1 MTNNPLLPI
10 NRNVVG
16 MMLMVVLVS
25 MGEKLADR
33 FLPLYLIA
41 LGGGALAVGLLSG
54 AQNLIGAIYSYPGGY
69 LSDRLGYKRALT
81 IFNLMSLIGYIIAIL
96 IPTWQAALVG
106 AMLFLSWSAIS
117 MPAMMSLVTE
127 SLPASQRTMGVTMH
141 SLIKRLPM
149 AVGPLFGGWIIATWG
164 ETDGI
169 RYAFIFAA
177 TLTLAAII
185 VENKLVRGS
194 KKAPNAGSL
203 LPITLFKRMSH
214 PLRQLLV
221 SDILIRF
228 CEQIPNAFVVI
239 WCMKTIA
246 EPVTSV
252 EFGVLTAI
260 EMVTAVLIYIPVAR
274 AADKTTKRP
283 FVIMTFIFFAIFPA
297 VLYVSQTFWILV
309 VAFVIRGLKEFGEP
323 ARKALILDLC
333 PDDARA
339 ATFGLY
345 YFIRDTIV
353 SIAAF
358 GGALL
363 WMHSPELTFGVAFG
377 FGIFGTFW
385 FILSSGSP
393 PLRGEAQN

>member
-1 MTNNPLLPI
+1 MTNSNPLLPI
-10 NRNVVG
+10 NRNVIG
-16 MMLMVVLVS
+16 MMLVVVLVS

-33 FLPLYLIA
+33 YLPLYLMA

-54 AQNLIGAIYSYPGGY
+54 SQNLIGAIYSYPGGY
-69 LSDRLGYKRALT
+69 LSDRIGYKRALT
-81 IFNLMSLIGYIIAIL
+81 IFNLMSLVGYLIAIL

-106 AMLFLSWSAIS
+106 ALLFLSWSAIS

-164 ETDGI
+164 ETNGI

-177 TLTLAAII
+177 AMTVAAII
-185 VENKLVRGS
+185 AENKLVRGS
-194 KKAPNAGSL
+194 HKPANKSSL
-203 LPITLFKRMSH
+203 HPITLFKRMSH

-228 CEQIPNAFVVI
+228 CEQMPNAFVVI

-246 EPVTSV
+246 DPVTSV

-260 EMVTAVLIYIPVAR
+260 EMVTAVLVYIPVAR

-283 FVIMTFIFFAIFPA
+283 YVIMTFIFFAIFPA

-309 VAFVIRGLKEFGEP
+309 VAFVVRGLKEFGEP

-363 WMHSPELTFGVAFG
+363 WMHSPELTFGAAFAFG
-377 FGIFGTFW
+377 ILGTIW
-385 FILSSGSP
+385 FILSKEPMANS
-393 PLRGEAQN
+393 